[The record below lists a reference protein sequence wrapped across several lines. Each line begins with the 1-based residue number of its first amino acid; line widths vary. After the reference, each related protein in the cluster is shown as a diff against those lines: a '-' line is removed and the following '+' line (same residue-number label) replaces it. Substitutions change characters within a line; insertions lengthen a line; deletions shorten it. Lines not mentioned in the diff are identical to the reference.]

1 MKKAFTLSEALV
13 TLAILG
19 VLAAILIPV
28 IDNVRPDKDKI
39 TYKKALYTMQG
50 AVSNALDSTVYT
62 MAANTQAYW
71 KDDYF
76 KPSSVCS
83 GDGCGEHQFC
93 QSLADT
99 MNTSGKVKCK
109 KSELDGGVSSY
120 EEPNF
125 VTSDGVRFWGLEDY
139 KWDQACYTN
148 KQNERV
154 CDAREI
160 YVDRTL
166 SSNEIKTLDKAR
178 GTGAKEG
185 LKVRVWYDGKI
196 DTGDTEDYDYVNELI
211 ETSLQVTNRKDE
223 A

>member
-71 KDDYF
+71 RDEYMNSQN
-76 KPSSVCS
+76 PNA
-83 GDGCGEHQFC
+83 FC
-93 QSLADT
+93 EALADSLNIT
-99 MNTSGKVKCK
+99 GTKDC
-109 KSELDGGVSSY
+109 DGPSNY
-120 EEPNF
+120 EHPNF
-125 VTSDGVRFWGLEDY
+125 VTTDGIRYWGLEGKWEANDDY
-139 KWDQACYTN
+139 
-148 KQNERV
+148 
-154 CDAREI
+154 REI
-160 YVDRTL
+160 FVDRQMSTNEL
-166 SSNEIKTLDKAR
+166 NKMKELRDSS
-178 GTGAKEG
+178 GAGMKI
-185 LKVRVWYDGKI
+185 RVHYDGKI

-211 ETSLQVTNRKDE
+211 ETSLQVTNKKD
-223 A
+223 

>member
-76 KPSSVCS
+76 KPSGQCS
-83 GDGCGEHQFC
+83 GAGCGEHMFC

-99 MNTSGKVKCK
+99 MNTSGKVRCK
-109 KSELDGGVSSY
+109 TSELDGGASSY
-120 EEPNF
+120 EQPNF
-125 VTSDGVRFWGLEDY
+125 VTSDGVRFWGLEGY
-139 KWDQACYTN
+139 KWDQEGN
-148 KQNERV
+148 Q
-154 CDAREI
+154 AREI
-160 YVDRTL
+160 YVDRQMSTDEL
-166 SSNEIKTLDKAR
+166 KKVKTLRDQS
-178 GTGAKEG
+178 GEG
-185 LKVRVWYDGKI
+185 MKIRVWYDGKI
-196 DTGDTEDYDYVNELI
+196 DTGDSEDYDYVNELI
-211 ETSLQVTNRKDE
+211 ETSLQVTNKKD
-223 A
+223 